1 MLMCYTDMHNEGSAE
16 PGQSPARLGSEAEEL
31 LLYVDWP
38 LAAAC
43 RKQLAENNG
52 QGWVYFIRL
61 HKYAGIFSLANRYLF
76 NPYGKRRY
84 NHD

>member
-1 MLMCYTDMHNEGSAE
+1 MCYTDMHSESSTE
-16 PGQSPARLGSEAEEL
+16 PGQAEVWGWKAAEL

-61 HKYAGIFSLANRYLF
+61 
-76 NPYGKRRY
+76 
-84 NHD
+84 